1 MSKGIVIIGA
11 GPTGVT
17 TVETLRSQ
25 GYEGPITMLTRE
37 PFPPYSPPLMADYL
51 ESHGGSDLIFWRGR
65 DFCDRFDVNCRTSAE
80 VGSVEPKRNRITLTS
95 GEQIEYENL
104 VIASGGEMSIPLR
117 CECDA
122 ETKKERFYNFKSLTA
137 VTKLLAEVE
146 KGASKA
152 VVIGAGFIGMEIA
165 ITLRGMGLSVI
176 VVEMLDRILPRMLT
190 KEIARPLEEIVRG
203 MGIELLLE
211 HKGEFLRGGETAEEL
226 HLTNGKVIKGDL
238 FIAATGVRPNIS
250 FLQGSEIPTRRGVVV
265 NRYLQAG
272 YENVFAGG
280 DATEVPD
287 LITGTVYPHAIYPV
301 AVEHGKIIGLNILGR
316 RVECDG
322 SVNANSLY
330 HFKLPIIT
338 EGAAIADGKADEELV
353 FERGRVLRKIGLKD
367 GRILRFELIGDK
379 KGAGLLHTLMLQK
392 RDVSRIK
399 YDLVTGR
406 YNQAKHFMS
415 YL

>member
-1 MSKGIVIIGA
+1 MKKGVVIIGA

-37 PFPPYSPPLMADYL
+37 PFPPYSPPLMANYL
-51 ESHGGSDLIFWRGR
+51 ESRGGSDLIFWRGR
-65 DFCDRFDVNCRTSAE
+65 DFCEKFDVRCRTSAE
-80 VGSVEPKRNRITLTS
+80 VGGVEPKQNRVTLTS
-95 GEQIEYENL
+95 GEQIGYDWL

-117 CECDA
+117 CECA
-122 ETKKERFYNFKSLTA
+122 PGGKKEKLYNFKSLTA
-137 VTKLLAEVE
+137 VRKLLEEVE
-146 KGASKA
+146 KGAGKA
-152 VVIGAGFIGMEIA
+152 VIIGAGFIGIEIA

-190 KEIARPLEEIVRG
+190 KDVAEPLEKIVRG

-211 HKGEFLRGGETAEEL
+211 HKGELLRGGETAEEL
-226 HLTNGKVIKGDL
+226 HLSNGKVIKGDL
-238 FIAATGVRPNIS
+238 FIAATGVKSNIS
-250 FLQGSEIPTRRGVVV
+250 FLGGSGIATRRGILV
-265 NRYLQAG
+265 NRYLQATF
-272 YENVFAGG
+272 ENVFAGG

-287 LITGTVYPHAIYPV
+287 LVTGTVYPHAIYPV

-316 RVECDG
+316 RVEYEG

-338 EGAAIADGKADEELV
+338 EGAAIADGKADEEVV
-353 FERGRVLRKIGLKD
+353 FKQNSVLRKIGLKD
-367 GRILRFELIGDK
+367 GRILRFKLIGDK
-379 KGAGLLHTLMLQK
+379 KGAGLLRTLMIQK

-399 YDLVTGR
+399 YDLASGR
-406 YNQAKHFMS
+406 YNHATHFMS